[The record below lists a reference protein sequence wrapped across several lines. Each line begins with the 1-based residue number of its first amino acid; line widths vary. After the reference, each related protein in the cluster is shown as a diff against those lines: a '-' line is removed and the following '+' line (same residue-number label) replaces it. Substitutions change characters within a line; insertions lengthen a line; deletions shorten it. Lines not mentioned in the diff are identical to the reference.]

1 MWPKSILEMAHIL
14 LTANDSGLIGGM
26 IFGIIFFLIASFG
39 SVVLITEFVRKKN
52 LENRAKYFFAIP
64 FILFLTGVSV
74 YLTLLEY
81 NLRYH
86 CHYVDGTTIN
96 YCKSS
101 KNKTGIEFEY
111 YINGKRYTNCNRHN
125 PLPEIKVPGG
135 KFKVRVT
142 KFAPDVGRIDFE
154 QPLTSDSRRKQ

>member
-1 MWPKSILEMAHIL
+1 MAHLL
-14 LTANDSGLIGGM
+14 LTANNSGLIGGM
-26 IFGIIFFLIASFG
+26 IFGIVFFLITSFG
-39 SVVLITEFVRKKN
+39 SVVLIIEFVRKKN

-86 CHYVDGTTIN
+86 YSYVEGTTIK
-96 YCKSS
+96 YCKATR
-101 KNKTGIEFEY
+101 KRTGIEFEY

-142 KFAPDVGRIDFE
+142 KYAPDVGRIDFD
-154 QPLTSDSRRKQ
+154 QPLTSDSRRKY